1 MNAYTAT
8 LTDKTTL
15 SRERILLTAGIAV
28 PILYYAN
35 LLVSSLFYPGYSH
48 ITQYAS
54 ELGGPDATWPAI
66 FNTTVVLLG
75 ICGIAA
81 GFGYTFALRRLT
93 GKTALPVLAGLLLG
107 LFGVAMVMGGLF
119 PMPDERHGAY
129 GLGMAVQLAPLFLWL
144 ALRKYEGLRGLKVFL
159 LVTFVVSLAM
169 FAIMMGVGQMVTR
182 ANVGLFQRMYSLT
195 SFPWIGI
202 ASYYLR
208 REVGA
213 ALLRWPS
220 RWA

>member
-1 MNAYTAT
+1 M
-8 LTDKTTL
+8 
-15 SRERILLTAGIAV
+15 AGIAV
-28 PILYYAN
+28 PFLYYGTM
-35 LLVSSLFYPGYSH
+35 LVSSLFYPGYNH

-54 ELGGPDATWPAI
+54 ELGGPDAIRPAI
-66 FNTTVVLLG
+66 FNTGIVLLG

-81 GFGYTFALRRLT
+81 GFGYTFALRHLT
-93 GKTALPVLAGLLLG
+93 GKKVLPILTGLLLG

-144 ALRKYEGLRGLKVFL
+144 ALRKHEGLRGLKVFL
-159 LVTFVVSLAM
+159 LATFVVSLAM

-202 ASYYLR
+202 ASYSLM
-208 REVGA
+208 REVEK
-213 ALLRWPS
+213 RV
-220 RWA
+220 

>member
-1 MNAYTAT
+1 MNAYTST
-8 LTDKTTL
+8 MTDSSTL
-15 SRERILLTAGIAV
+15 SRERLLLTAGIAV
-28 PILYYAN
+28 PILYYGN

-48 ITQYAS
+48 VTQYAS
-54 ELGGPDATWPAI
+54 ELGGPDATRPAI
-66 FNTTVVLLG
+66 FNTAVVLLG
-75 ICGIAA
+75 ILGIAA

-93 GKTALPVLAGLLLG
+93 GKVVLPILTGLFVG

-129 GLGMAVQLAPLFLWL
+129 GLGVAVQVAPLLLWL

-182 ANVGLFQRMYSLT
+182 ANVGVFQRLYSLT
-195 SFPWIGI
+195 TFPWIGI
-202 ASYYLR
+202 ASYYVM
-208 REVGA
+208 RE
-213 ALLRWPS
+213 R
-220 RWA
+220 

>member
-8 LTDKTTL
+8 MTDKTTL
-15 SRERILLTAGIAV
+15 SRERVLLTAGIAV
-28 PILYYAN
+28 PVLYYGN

-54 ELGGPDATWPAI
+54 ELGGPDATRPAI
-66 FNTTVVLLG
+66 FNTAVVLLG

-81 GFGYTFALRRLT
+81 GFGYTSALRRLT
-93 GKTALPVLAGLLLG
+93 GKAALPILTGLFIG

-129 GLGMAVQLAPLFLWL
+129 GLGMAVQLAPLLLWL
-144 ALRKYEGLRGLKVFL
+144 ALRKHEGLRGLKVFL
-159 LVTFVVSLAM
+159 LVTFAVSLVM

-182 ANVGLFQRMYSLT
+182 ANVGVFQRMYSLT
-195 SFPWIGI
+195 TFPWIGI
-202 ASYYLR
+202 ASYYLM

-213 ALLRWPS
+213 REP
-220 RWA
+220 R

>member
-1 MNAYTAT
+1 
-8 LTDKTTL
+8 
-15 SRERILLTAGIAV
+15 RVLLTAGIAV
-28 PILYYAN
+28 PILYYGN

-54 ELGGPDATWPAI
+54 ELGGPDARWPAI
-66 FNTTVVLLG
+66 FNTATVFLG

-81 GFGYTFALRRLT
+81 GFGYTYTLRHLT
-93 GKTALPVLAGLLLG
+93 GKRVLPILAGLLLS

-144 ALRKYEGLRGLKVFL
+144 ALRKYEGLRGLKIFL
-159 LVTFVVSLAM
+159 LVTFVVSLVF

-182 ANVGLFQRMYSLT
+182 ANVGVFQRMYSLT

-208 REVGA
+208 REAG
-213 ALLRWPS
+213 LSPQRQQ
-220 RWA
+220 

>member
-1 MNAYTAT
+1 MNAYTST
-8 LTDKTTL
+8 MTHTSSL
-15 SRERILLTAGIAV
+15 SRERILLMAGIAV
-28 PILYYAN
+28 PFLYYGTM
-35 LLVSSLFYPGYSH
+35 LVSSLFFPGYNH

-54 ELGGPDATWPAI
+54 ELGGPDAIRPAI
-66 FNTTVVLLG
+66 FNTGIILMG

-81 GFGYTFALRRLT
+81 GFGTTAVLRRLT
-93 GKTALPVLAGLLLG
+93 GKKALPILAGLLLG

-144 ALRKYEGLRGLKVFL
+144 ALRKHDGLRGLKVFL
-159 LVTFVVSLAM
+159 LATFVVSLAM

-202 ASYYLR
+202 ASYYLM
-208 REVGA
+208 REVGSD
-213 ALLRWPS
+213 RH
-220 RWA
+220 